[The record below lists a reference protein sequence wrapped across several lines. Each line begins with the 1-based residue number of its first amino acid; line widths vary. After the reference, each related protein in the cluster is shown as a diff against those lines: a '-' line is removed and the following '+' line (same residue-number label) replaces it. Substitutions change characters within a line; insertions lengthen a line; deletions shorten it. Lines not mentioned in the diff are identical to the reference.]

1 MSDAG
6 WAGRVLAWLGDPP
19 YHERVWNHKHDA
31 SAPHHDEA
39 KEEEE
44 ADGEIYGG
52 TRPKDINAMHFLLT
66 YAKYQS
72 LKKGRLRQTYL
83 SCTSD
88 SKLIKLFVSRFSSD
102 MSFVKQEHISCCE

>member
-39 KEEEE
+39 K
-44 ADGEIYGG
+44 
-52 TRPKDINAMHFLLT
+52 
-66 YAKYQS
+66 
-72 LKKGRLRQTYL
+72 GRL
-83 SCTSD
+83 
-88 SKLIKLFVSRFSSD
+88 
-102 MSFVKQEHISCCE
+102 M

>member
-52 TRPKDINAMHFLLT
+52 TRAKGYKCHAFSPYIRQIPIFEKRPFL
-66 YAKYQS
+66 
-72 LKKGRLRQTYL
+72 
-83 SCTSD
+83 D
-88 SKLIKLFVSRFSSD
+88 SSD
-102 MSFVKQEHISCCE
+102 GSNTVLSNIN

>member
-44 ADGEIYGG
+44 EADGEIYGG

-72 LKKGRLRQTYL
+72 LKKGRFQAVISFLYLRFKFYRVIRIQ
-83 SCTSD
+83 
-88 SKLIKLFVSRFSSD
+88 V
-102 MSFVKQEHISCCE
+102 